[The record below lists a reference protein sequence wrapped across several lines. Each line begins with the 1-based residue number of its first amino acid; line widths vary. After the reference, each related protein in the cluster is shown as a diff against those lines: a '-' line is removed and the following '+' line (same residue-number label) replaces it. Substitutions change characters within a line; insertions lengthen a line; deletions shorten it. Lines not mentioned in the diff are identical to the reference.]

1 MQRTFHYSLESTNC
15 TDSLFR
21 YASCRH
27 LCPRC
32 LKPVLVALQLR
43 VSIFHPSCLKS
54 SSCCEVGPE
63 FWCSPLCY
71 VCLTLPQACLQVSS
85 AAHGRCCGGFR
96 AIGAGASKRLE
107 SRDLELKLIV
117 WPLPTFIWSKWWPL
131 PSVFEI
137 HILDLWGRERW
148 NATKCP
154 DVGLPLKL
162 NQYHDAHWW
171 IGGTQWN
178 FSIIC
183 KPAARVSGRRC
194 IYPIQSD
201 QPAAY
206 CCLVSRSPMF
216 WYFSVEGW
224 LRGFSIDIIWYW
236 IFVTVVFNIMTFQQ
250 GSWLRC
256 IQRCGAQAYYGDC
269 WELAQKGGMEA
280 IVNTPGAHS
289 RWSQGGTPKWPFR
302 GGTCC
307 SKVVC
312 KSESRWNPRMI

>member
-1 MQRTFHYSLESTNC
+1 MQRTFHYFLESTNC

-107 SRDLELKLIV
+107 SRDLELKLII

-137 HILDLWGRERW
+137 HILDLWGRER
-148 NATKCP
+148 
-154 DVGLPLKL
+154 
-162 NQYHDAHWW
+162 
-171 IGGTQWN
+171 
-178 FSIIC
+178 
-183 KPAARVSGRRC
+183 
-194 IYPIQSD
+194 
-201 QPAAY
+201 
-206 CCLVSRSPMF
+206 
-216 WYFSVEGW
+216 
-224 LRGFSIDIIWYW
+224 
-236 IFVTVVFNIMTFQQ
+236 
-250 GSWLRC
+250 
-256 IQRCGAQAYYGDC
+256 
-269 WELAQKGGMEA
+269 
-280 IVNTPGAHS
+280 
-289 RWSQGGTPKWPFR
+289 
-302 GGTCC
+302 
-307 SKVVC
+307 
-312 KSESRWNPRMI
+312 

>member
-32 LKPVLVALQLR
+32 LKPVLVALQLKGFYFPSFLPENHPAAVRLGLSSGARLSAMFASRYPLKR
-43 VSIFHPSCLKS
+43 VSKLA
-54 SSCCEVGPE
+54 V
-63 FWCSPLCY
+63 
-71 VCLTLPQACLQVSS
+71 LPTGD
-85 AAHGRCCGGFR
+85 AAGGFR

-216 WYFSVEGW
+216 WYFSVRGVVERFLHRYHMILNLCHCCLQYHDLSARILVAVHSAMWCAGLLWRLLGAGAEGW
-224 LRGFSIDIIWYW
+224 
-236 IFVTVVFNIMTFQQ
+236 N
-250 GSWLRC
+250 GSHCQHTR
-256 IQRCGAQAYYGDC
+256 RA
-269 WELAQKGGMEA
+269 
-280 IVNTPGAHS
+280 
-289 RWSQGGTPKWPFR
+289 
-302 GGTCC
+302 
-307 SKVVC
+307 
-312 KSESRWNPRMI
+312 